1 MVLCELAAGH
11 DLSPVALWLVLTAL
25 GLLSILPASGAVFYA
40 QYVRRSYAQW
50 RWKTLPAYPS
60 AADVRLEVLAT
71 LKGIAAATVPPT
83 LSIYLSA
90 RGYSQG
96 YCGVEP
102 HGYGYL
108 LASFMLAFVASDCYE
123 WAYHRLGHT
132 SALGWAIHKH
142 HHKFHNP
149 SPFAVIADEPPDQF
163 VRALP
168 LLVMP
173 LLMPTNMDMVRM
185 CVCVCMCVSHASHN
199 AQHTSPMHH
208 TRTHTHTRTH
218 FIHTCMRTRT
228 HAHTQ
233 LFATYAVIFYVYGVY
248 LHCGHEL
255 EYPDAHHPILNTS
268 FQHCIHHALSVRN
281 VPYHTGFFFKIWDDM
296 LGAVH
301 PGCVA
306 PGHSC
311 RCAKCACLRGH
322 QPPRLSCFQPH
333 SSLAVVHARCLSY
346 FAITNLAHHHRICAL
361 LSPPTYARAHAR
373 THTRTSARSR
383 THTQSHAHTPSR

>member
-108 LASFMLAFVASDCYE
+108 LASFVLAFVASDCYE

-199 AQHTSPMHH
+199 TQHTSPMHH

-218 FIHTCMRTRT
+218 AAVRDICGHLLRVRGVSPLWTRTRVSRRPPPNSQHIVPALHPPRPQCAQRALPHGLLLQDLGRHARGCAPRMRGAGPLVPMCQVCLLARSPAPSPLLFSAALFARCCACALPLVLRNHKLGASSPHLRAPFPPNVRT
-228 HAHTQ
+228 RACANAHT
-233 LFATYAVIFYVYGVY
+233 
-248 LHCGHEL
+248 HERTL
-255 EYPDAHHPILNTS
+255 T
-268 FQHCIHHALSVRN
+268 
-281 VPYHTGFFFKIWDDM
+281 HT
-296 LGAVH
+296 H
-301 PGCVA
+301 T
-306 PGHSC
+306 
-311 RCAKCACLRGH
+311 
-322 QPPRLSCFQPH
+322 
-333 SSLAVVHARCLSY
+333 
-346 FAITNLAHHHRICAL
+346 IT
-361 LSPPTYARAHAR
+361 RAHTKQVNGR
-373 THTRTSARSR
+373 GRRMKS
-383 THTQSHAHTPSR
+383 